1 MPRDLGNEEVGRRIE
16 GKCSV
21 RRVVLLGRRGQEIS
35 TSDKDMLVHSLAIK
49 HTVFPKYHN

>member
-21 RRVVLLGRRGQEIS
+21 RRVVLLGRRGAG
-35 TSDKDMLVHSLAIK
+35 KK
-49 HTVFPKYHN
+49 HF